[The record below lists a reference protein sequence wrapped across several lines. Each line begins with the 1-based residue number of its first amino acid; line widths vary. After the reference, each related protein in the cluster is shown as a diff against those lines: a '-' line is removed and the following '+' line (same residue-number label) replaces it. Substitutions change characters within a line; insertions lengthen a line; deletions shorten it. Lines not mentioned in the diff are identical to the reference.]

1 MKEKIHKLALLL
13 KNNWGKLTLPAKIA
27 FIIWTFLVLNGIVFN
42 GGDLNPFQ
50 WIVTLLFGYLLFVGL
65 TQLITRKKKKYP
77 IPSVSVSRTLAP
89 TDSLP
94 VETAPNIILSDGEV
108 CHYCGPAAHIKQKNV
123 VVGYSG
129 GSRGTSV
136 RIAKGATVRL
146 GSSKASPVR
155 GDVQDRSDGILS
167 ITNKRVIFSGV
178 KVSFDKK
185 ISSLSAVTPGQD
197 GIVLQFGSTHYPIA
211 TTEAMYVYQLLS
223 RLVNLPSGS

>member
-1 MKEKIHKLALLL
+1 MKEKSHKLALLL
-13 KNNWGKLTLPAKIA
+13 KNNWRKLTLPAKIA
-27 FIIWTFLVLNGIVFN
+27 FIIWTLLVLNGIVFN

-77 IPSVSVSRTLAP
+77 IPNVSVLRTLAP

-211 TTEAMYVYQLLS
+211 TTEAMYIYQLLS
-223 RLVNLPSGS
+223 RLVNLPSDS

>member
-136 RIAKGATVRL
+136 RIAKGTTVRL

>member
-1 MKEKIHKLALLL
+1 MKEKSHKLALLL

-27 FIIWTFLVLNGIVFN
+27 FIIWTFASLIELFFGDSTLNFFQWLLTSIAGYVLLVGIV
-42 GGDLNPFQ
+42 
-50 WIVTLLFGYLLFVGL
+50 
-65 TQLITRKKKKYP
+65 QLISKSKKQHGARSK
-77 IPSVSVSRTLAP
+77 VRTLAP

-94 VETAPNIILSDGEV
+94 IETAPNIILSDGEI
-108 CHYCGPAAHIKQKNV
+108 CHYCGPAAHIKLKNV

-185 ISSLSAVTPGQD
+185 ISSLSAVTPSQD

-211 TTEAMYVYQLLS
+211 TPEAMYIYQILTRIVDFS
-223 RLVNLPSGS
+223 SGS